1 MVPLEEGEKNDK
13 VSKWQKMVS
22 LQHLKL
28 ISSFLLL
35 LRQRWK
41 FLNVYK
47 TYNDLAPD
55 SLPSFIW
62 PHSFALRA
70 LEVGTSLVCVEW
82 IQWDVQKANE
92 EENVFVIN
100 ECQRQLK
107 GLQMT
112 KIEYE
117 MNSTA
122 SLVNVGCQWHQWNR
136 AKQSKN
142 KQKLIYYFTRKHD
155 HNSG

>member
-1 MVPLEEGEKNDK
+1 MVPLEEGEKSDK
-13 VSKWQKMVS
+13 VSKSQKMVS

-62 PHSFALRA
+62 PHSLTLRA
-70 LEVGTSLVCVEW
+70 PEIGMPLVFVEW

-117 MNSTA
+117 MNSTGIA
-122 SLVNVGCQWHQWNR
+122 G
-136 AKQSKN
+136 
-142 KQKLIYYFTRKHD
+142 
-155 HNSG
+155 